1 MVSQW
6 RVASP
11 VKARL
16 ASITLPQLSD
26 DDIAEQGQ
34 IYPACPQCNI
44 PASAPFVYAC
54 CIRVR
59 LIVFLPL

>member
-11 VKARL
+11 VKARF

-34 IYPACPQCNI
+34 IYPA
-44 PASAPFVYAC
+44 
-54 CIRVR
+54 
-59 LIVFLPL
+59 